1 MASDV
6 ACDTNSV
13 WTDSRRRWAWIW
25 IGSLIVAAFLT
36 IWSTATEALWSRDHA
51 MVIHWGKLI
60 SYRAVDEMSC
70 AVCYPLVFWLVD
82 RFPLDTRPWWRN
94 AALLLVA
101 SYMIG
106 LLKYVVFYPLFLLV
120 WTKPET
126 FLEMAVDAGEVTLT
140 LVAAVGIAHAIRFYR
155 QAQERERIASQ
166 LRQRLSQAQLEAL
179 KQQLQPHFLFNALN
193 GIATLMHLD
202 AAAADEML
210 TQLADLLR
218 ETLRRPGSHE
228 VTLTEE
234 LALLDRYL
242 GVMRVRFHDRLT
254 VRCDIDPAA
263 VDSLVPHFLLQP
275 LVENALEHG
284 IAQRPGPGSIE
295 IAARRDGDR
304 LSITVTDDGPGLTAS
319 IGSNGNGNGVGLANI
334 RARLLE
340 LYGAAQA
347 LTLVQATA
355 RGGVCATVALP
366 YHVQPLS

>member
-1 MASDV
+1 MPNDV

-13 WTDSRRRWAWIW
+13 WTDSRRRWRWIW
-25 IGSLIVAAFLT
+25 IGSFIAAAFLT
-36 IWSTATEALWSRDHA
+36 LWSTANEALWMRDHGDP
-51 MVIHWGKLI
+51 IHWGSLLAYRGVEEFTCALCFPLI
-60 SYRAVDEMSC
+60 
-70 AVCYPLVFWLVD
+70 FWLVD
-82 RFPLDTRPWWRN
+82 RFPLDMRPWWRN
-94 AALLLVA
+94 AAVLLVTCYA
-101 SYMIG
+101 IAFF
-106 LLKYVVFYPLFLLV
+106 KYLIFYPLFLLV
-120 WTKPET
+120 WRKPET
-126 FLEMAVDAGEVTLT
+126 LVEIAVDASEVSLSFI
-140 LVAAVGIAHAIRFYR
+140 AAVGAAHAVRFYR
-155 QAQERERIASQ
+155 QAQERERTASQ

-295 IAARRDGDR
+295 IAAHRDGDR
-304 LSITVTDDGPGLTAS
+304 LSITVTDDGPGLTPGA
-319 IGSNGNGNGVGLANI
+319 GSNGSGVGLANI

-366 YHVQPLS
+366 YHVQPIS